1 MQRKHILGLALGIA
15 LGLTA
20 CSGGGLTTGSL
31 LSGMKAAEKP
41 AAPVNDPA
49 SRAMHAA
56 ATSARATKCGY
67 NFDASRLREAFIAA
81 EARQGLAGAELAK
94 AQSTYDFTHGQ
105 IAKRIAADQDY
116 CNEARTAEVKLALT
130 KVLAGDFTPP
140 QSKQAVAKGADV
152 SSEVQPMNR
161 EEIFNPGYRTKGI
174 LQAAPN

>member
-1 MQRKHILGLALGIA
+1 MQRTHILGLALGLA

-41 AAPVNDPA
+41 AEPVNDPS

-67 NFDASRLREAFIAA
+67 NFDAPRLREAFLAA
-81 EARQGLAGAELAK
+81 EARQGLAGADLAK
-94 AQSTYDFTHGQ
+94 AQTTFDFTHGQ
-105 IAKRIAADQDY
+105 IARRIATDQDY
-116 CNEARTAEVKLALT
+116 CNDARTAEVKAALT

-140 QSKQAVAKGADV
+140 QSKQAAVKGPDV
-152 SSEVQPMNR
+152 SSAVQPMNR
-161 EEIFNPGYRTKGI
+161 EEIFNPGFKTKGI